1 MLQHPRSTVTTRRAP
16 PQATT
21 FLEGLWVLL
30 VRNEGEIEVSDADG
44 RVPVLALAGNDK
56 TYLLGWKN
64 AVKARQFAAAAE
76 LDGAEARM
84 VVKGNKEEI
93 LRIVRT
99 AGVAGLLV
107 DFDATT
113 KQYAQDVDLP
123 SVV

>member
-1 MLQHPRSTVTTRRAP
+1 MLQHPRSAAPTRRAP

-21 FLEGLWVLL
+21 LLEGLWVLL
-30 VRNEGEIEVSDADG
+30 VQNDGEITVSDTDG

-56 TYLLGWKN
+56 TYLLGFKN
-64 AVKARQFAAAAE
+64 AVKARQFVAASE
-76 LDGAEARM
+76 LEGAEPRM
-84 VVKGNKEEI
+84 VVKGNKDEI

-113 KQYAQDVDLP
+113 KEYAHVAELS

>member
-1 MLQHPRSTVTTRRAP
+1 MLQQPRSTVTTRRAP

-21 FLEGLWVLL
+21 LLEGLWVLL
-30 VRNEGEIEVSDADG
+30 VRNEGEIEASDADG
-44 RVPVLALAGNDK
+44 RVPLLALAGNNK

-64 AVKARQFAAAAE
+64 AFKARQFAAVSE
-76 LDGAEARM
+76 LEGAEARM

-93 LRIVRT
+93 LRIVRS

-123 SVV
+123 SII

>member
-1 MLQHPRSTVTTRRAP
+1 MLQQPRSTVTTRRAP

-30 VRNEGEIEVSDADG
+30 VRNEGEIDVSDADG
-44 RVPVLALAGNDK
+44 RVPLLALAGNNK

-64 AVKARQFAAAAE
+64 AVKARQFAATSE
-76 LDGAEARM
+76 LEGAEARM
-84 VVKGNKEEI
+84 VVKGNKDEV
-93 LRIVRT
+93 LRIVRS

-113 KQYAQDVDLP
+113 KQYAADVDLP

>member
-16 PQATT
+16 PQATA

-44 RVPVLALAGNDK
+44 RVPLLALAGNNK

-64 AVKARQFAAAAE
+64 AVKARQFAATSE
-76 LDGAEARM
+76 LEGAEARM
-84 VVKGNKEEI
+84 VVKGNKVEI
-93 LRIVRT
+93 LRIVRA
-99 AGVAGLLV
+99 AGVAGLLI

-113 KQYAQDVDLP
+113 KQYALDVDLP

>member
-1 MLQHPRSTVTTRRAP
+1 MLHPPRSAVPTRRAP

-21 FLEGLWVLL
+21 LLEGMWVLL
-30 VRNEGEIEVSDADG
+30 VKNDGEIAVSDTDG

-56 TYLLGWKN
+56 TYLLGFKN
-64 AVKARQFAAAAE
+64 AVKARQFATASE
-76 LDGAEARM
+76 LEGAEARM
-84 VVKGNKEEI
+84 VVKGNKDEI
-93 LRIVRT
+93 LRIVRA

-113 KQYAQDVDLP
+113 KEYAQVTELS

>member
-16 PQATT
+16 PQAT

-30 VRNEGEIEVSDADG
+30 VRNEGEIEISDADG

-76 LDGAEARM
+76 LDGAETRM

-93 LRIVRT
+93 LRIVRA